1 MQSNNILM
9 WFHGQNISISTEAGE
24 IKLHITTFPLQ
35 GTQNTVGGTSMAV
48 N

>member
-1 MQSNNILM
+1 MISNNILM

-24 IKLHITTFPLQ
+24 IKLHITAFPPQ
-35 GTQNTVGGTSMAV
+35 GTQNTVCGTPMAV